1 MSNSQPGKPQTSNS
15 PGPSAARRVL
25 VWSLMAC
32 AIFWTLV
39 YRKAQPT
46 SSVPEFIYGNF

>member
-1 MSNSQPGKPQTSNS
+1 MESNQRHVGRPAAERGAS
-15 PGPSAARRVL
+15 PTRRVL